1 MSDIGSEEAKEKE
14 NSWVKN
20 KRTNVRTVKWNRNKQ
35 TKRMKNI
42 RLNNM
47 TTFGSQKNYTHP
59 EINKMDQKSGKKS
72 HQYWTLKSEKKSKY
86 Y

>member
-35 TKRMKNI
+35 TNKENEKYKIKQYDNI
-42 RLNNM
+42 WVSKEL
-47 TTFGSQKNYTHP
+47 HP
-59 EINKMDQKSGKKS
+59 PRNKQNG
-72 HQYWTLKSEKKSKY
+72 SEKWKEKSSILNS
-86 Y
+86 